1 MSRSPA
7 CRPRSS
13 VKQDAP
19 NRRAPWTRCSTA
31 SCWTADAFAL
41 RLPCALR
48 SGIETVPQRRRV
60 VLDVQEVRKLD
71 GYLKKLFGNAQIRV
85 VPKGRDNAE
94 IFVGPDDLGE
104 LTVDDEDGE
113 RSYNI
118 RMVIQVGNDPSIQ
131 PVPTLNAYLRSKF
144 DNENIRVVP
153 RPKKTD
159 SLEVYLGEEFIAVL
173 FLEVEKGRRSYI
185 LELPI
190 LDVDLVD

>member
-1 MSRSPA
+1 M
-7 CRPRSS
+7 
-13 VKQDAP
+13 
-19 NRRAPWTRCSTA
+19 
-31 SCWTADAFAL
+31 
-41 RLPCALR
+41 
-48 SGIETVPQRRRV
+48 
-60 VLDVQEVRKLD
+60 DVQEVRKLD

-85 VPKGRDNAE
+85 VPKGRDSAE

-113 RSYNI
+113 RSYNF

-159 SLEVYLGEEFIAVL
+159 SLEVYIGEEFIAVL
-173 FLEVEKGRRSYI
+173 FLEIENGRRSYI
-185 LELPI
+185 LPSRFLDELPPSVESER
-190 LDVDLVD
+190 LRPSSWSAYGSARQTAPQPAAMGASPTTSL